1 MPARTIDEYIA
12 AYPAD
17 VRIVLEKVRA
27 TVRKAAP
34 AAEEKISYQIPAFA
48 QNGDLVY
55 FGAFKKH
62 IGLYPPVRDARL
74 KKEAAVYA
82 GPKGNLQFPL
92 DEPIPY
98 GLIGRIVKAR
108 LKENRDAEAQK
119 KKKRAR

>member
-1 MPARTIDEYIA
+1 MPAKSIDEYIA
-12 AYPAD
+12 AYPAE
-17 VRIVLEKVRA
+17 VRTILERIRA
-27 TVRKAAP
+27 TIRKAAP

-62 IGLYPPVRDARL
+62 IGLYPPVRDATL
-74 KKEAAVYA
+74 KKEAAAYA

-108 LKENRDAEAQK
+108 LKENADAEAR